1 MPPDFFDTCGRSLLP
16 FPDHIN
22 VRRSRIKGQRIRGST
37 EIEILRACVAG
48 VLPTGP
54 IYFSTYIKSAEND
67 DYIAMALDADLVK
80 VFGPDQVAARIR
92 RCES

>member
-1 MPPDFFDTCGRSLLP
+1 M
-16 FPDHIN
+16 
-22 VRRSRIKGQRIRGST
+22 
-37 EIEILRACVAG
+37 RACVAG

-54 IYFSTYIKSAEND
+54 IYFSTYLKSAEND

-92 RCES
+92 QCES